1 MRYTSLVGGIV
12 IAALA
17 ATVPGYAQESGNRGR
32 QRSPGGGQA
41 APRDGGGQAG
51 RREGSARVAMPRQ
64 QGQQGGRQ
72 VAAPAERSTFFA
84 QRQAQPRGGRPRGD
98 NPRTGTA
105 VPRGDNRGG
114 SWDRG
119 GRVIVR
125 PGVTNRYYSNRYYY
139 AGPRNFG
146 YGYGGFG
153 YGAFG
158 LGYGYYDPFY
168 YSGGYY
174 GAPFYPGFAGG
185 IYAGSAYNYDFGKLR
200 LDVRPRDA
208 EVYIDGDY
216 VGRVDDF
223 DGRLQ
228 GLTLET
234 GGYSVEIVAPGV
246 EPLTFDVRITPGRTT
261 TYRGDLLTRRP

>member
-1 MRYTSLVGGIV
+1 MRHISFVGGLV
-12 IAALA
+12 IATLVA
-17 ATVPGYAQESGNRGR
+17 AVPAYAQESGNRER
-32 QRSPGGGQA
+32 QRWPSGAQT
-41 APRDGGGQAG
+41 PRDGGGQGARRDGARAAAPRPEG
-51 RREGSARVAMPRQ
+51 RREA
-64 QGQQGGRQ
+64 
-72 VAAPAERSTFFA
+72 AAPSDGSSAFFA

-105 VPRGDNRGG
+105 VPRGNVRGD
-114 SWDRG
+114 DRG
-119 GRVIVR
+119 DRGPRDRGRTVIVQPR
-125 PGVTNRYYSNRYYY
+125 VNRYYY
-139 AGPRNFG
+139 AGPRN
-146 YGYGGFG
+146 YAYG

-168 YSGGYY
+168 YDSYYYGGPYGYGGGYR
-174 GAPFYPGFAGG
+174 GAA
-185 IYAGSAYNYDFGKLR
+185 YAYEFGRLR

-234 GGYSVEIVAPGV
+234 GGYSVEIVAPGL

-261 TYRGDLLTRRP
+261 TYRGDLLTQRP